1 MSCLADPKELLFL
14 LCLVVVVGWRWWG
27 MWRSR
32 VVVGGGVGE
41 WGGGVG
47 WIGKRI
53 MAARMLRIDRNR
65 H

>member
-1 MSCLADPKELLFL
+1 
-14 LCLVVVVGWRWWG
+14 

-47 WIGKRI
+47 WIGKQYYGCED
-53 MAARMLRIDRNR
+53 AA